1 MASIDKIYGTMAD
14 YLKLVSW
21 AYDNQPKLFDW
32 IYDPRYDLDFQEERA
47 LSSFSNA
54 ADVWLWEHCPLDFA
68 RNRLEEQY
76 GGVPTRNPKPSY
88 KKTLDEDHN
97 IGVYLVGLRL
107 LERKVRQAEL
117 IRGKEFI
124 SKQSHVE
131 SFMEGLIS
139 EEELSRLL
147 GVDQIEARAIVQQI
161 EQEKAE
167 WVEEL
172 RRYEERI
179 T

>member
-1 MASIDKIYGTMAD
+1 MLDPKVVGPR
-14 YLKLVSW
+14 LKQ
-21 AYDNQPKLFDW
+21 AR
-32 IYDPRYDLDFQEERA
+32 IRA
-47 LSSFSNA
+47 GI
-54 ADVWLWEHCPLDFA
+54 H
-68 RNRLEEQY
+68 LEEAAWVY
-76 GGVPTRNPKPSY
+76 GWGNVTAWEYGSQDIPPQVLIKMARTY
-88 KKTLDEDHN
+88 N
-97 IGVYLVGLRL
+97 ISV
-107 LERKVRQAEL
+107 AEL